1 MRGWVPSTELVDV
14 LTSIPTQGTIMLKG
28 LALTPPIIGRISI
41 GKVVEKAGKRLP
53 EKDDEFTLTS
63 QVQSR
68 DGGWVN
74 HPLDETLRKAAGAG
88 AKLRQIPI
96 RLLFDD
102 PDLNLRASY
111 HLFDRQTGRPICV
124 GNGETCRRSLAAGVQ
139 TLPCPTPEACE
150 LAKGGYCKPYGR
162 LNVRVV
168 VEQNRNPDQAQCDD
182 ELGSFIFRTT
192 GFNSIRTL
200 STRLSYFHAI
210 SGGMLSTLP
219 LALRLR
225 GKSTTKSHRAAIY
238 YVDLTVRTGMT
249 MADAVASAKGER
261 ELRQN
266 AGFDQAALDK
276 AAKQGFAA
284 GAFEES
290 EEEGVAIVEEFYPDE
305 FGSPGAGGTEEGVG
319 TERSGQPPNGLKLGL
334 ADKLNKKVALMSGM
348 DRSVAVEQHSRSSQP
363 LRPSQP
369 TGPAQH
375 GSH

>member
-1 MRGWVPSTELVDV
+1 
-14 LTSIPTQGTIMLKG
+14 MLKG

-63 QVQSR
+63 QVQSK

-74 HPLDETLRKAAGAG
+74 HPLDETLRKTAGPG
-88 AKLRQIPI
+88 TKLRQIPI

-111 HLFDRQTGRPICV
+111 HLFDRQTGRPMCV

-139 TLPCPTPEACE
+139 TLPCPSPEACE

-168 VEQNRNPDQAQCDD
+168 VEQNQNQAQADD

-210 SGGMLSTLP
+210 SGGMLSSLP
-219 LALRLR
+219 LELRLR

-249 MADAVASAKGER
+249 MADAMASARAER

-276 AAKQGFAA
+276 AAKQGIAA

-290 EEEGVAIVEEFYPDE
+290 EEEGVAIVEEFYSDE
-305 FGSPGAGGTEEGVG
+305 FGSPGAGSTEEGAG
-319 TERSGQPPNGLKLGL
+319 TERSGQPPNGLKPGL
-334 ADKLNKKVALMSGM
+334 ADKLHRKVALMNGHGT
-348 DRSVAVEQHSRSSQP
+348 AVSANQP
-363 LRPSQP
+363 PRQL
-369 TGPAQH
+369 QH
-375 GSH
+375 GHA